1 MMAKHDTA
9 FGQARWAPFA
19 AKPDALTEAVEAAVA
34 QDMAETIP
42 DELRAK
48 GMRAGALP
56 EQGGR
61 AAVLNRKSQKQQ
73 EELAARIIEAIGE
86 SNTVKTKAVA
96 MALGVTTS
104 RICDAMV
111 RFCALGMAKRVEY
124 RGKEGAVFEL
134 DSSAF
139 VPNEGQARE
148 GLQ

>member
-1 MMAKHDTA
+1 MMAKHDAA

-86 SNTVKTKAVA
+86 GETVKTKTVA
-96 MALGVTTS
+96 TALGVTST

-111 RFCALGMAKRVEY
+111 RLCALGLAKRVEH
-124 RGKEGAVFEL
+124 RGKDGAAFEL
-134 DSSAF
+134 SSSLF
-139 VPNEGQARE
+139 VPKGVQA
-148 GLQ
+148 